1 MPHKTNFWKS
11 INQSIIRPSYHV
23 MKVKGSPTRKYTVN
37 KYPPTTFPI
46 QNLEKL
52 MEVPHNPESYTYLSP
67 MAFHTH
73 EPLLSLAKL
82 PWTCLI
88 NKSNNY
94 KNGIS
99 SGRIGPPLVGIENLL
114 VSLPPVTIMLVEGTF
129 PKSVTGCSELHP
141 YNAQANK

>member
-94 KNGIS
+94 KKWDLIWKNRPTTCGNRKP
-99 SGRIGPPLVGIENLL
+99 SGVIASCHNHAGRRHIPKICNRLL
-114 VSLPPVTIMLVEGTF
+114 
-129 PKSVTGCSELHP
+129 
-141 YNAQANK
+141 